1 MSDHG
6 GHRLHGPCRDLAAG
20 TELKA
25 GTLAAIAAWCLKSN
39 HYTYAN
45 ETDRA
50 ELQEGDEAVGLLLP
64 GSVQGGAS
72 LRMRRW
78 QHELQP
84 GKRDIL
90 DRKSEKRASFWEW
103 LGHTA
108 AEGSNEAPNSSKR
121 KHLAK
126 DHTRWRHLPTE
137 DGHFPVP
144 EMRGQAQ

>member
-1 MSDHG
+1 
-6 GHRLHGPCRDLAAG
+6 
-20 TELKA
+20 
-25 GTLAAIAAWCLKSN
+25 
-39 HYTYAN
+39 
-45 ETDRA
+45 
-50 ELQEGDEAVGLLLP
+50 
-64 GSVQGGAS
+64 
-72 LRMRRW
+72 MRRW

-144 EMRGQAQ
+144 EIGDRHSKKDILRRQTRSSCQSSGVA